1 MTITATV
8 TDSAGNSGTASHSVS
23 VALGAPVLSIN
34 TIAVDDIINATEKS
48 ADLAI
53 SGTSDQPA
61 GTQITVTLNGQNY
74 TTTADASGNW
84 A

>member
-34 TIAVDDIINATEKS
+34 TIAVDDIINATEK
-48 ADLAI
+48 ARIWRFPAPA
-53 SGTSDQPA
+53 TSLRA
-61 GTQITVTLNGQNY
+61 RR
-74 TTTADASGNW
+74 
-84 A
+84 